1 MERSPSKKRAR
12 RSFTAE
18 FKADAVRLCRAG
30 DRGIRQ
36 VARDLGLTETS
47 LRTWVRSADA
57 EPGSMTGAVEALTRT
72 EREELTKLRRELRR
86 VTMERDILRK
96 ATEFFASLKR

>member
-36 VARDLGLTETS
+36 VARDLGQTETS
-47 LRTWVRSADA
+47 LRTWVRRADA

-86 VTMERDILRK
+86 VTMERDILKK

>member
-57 EPGSMTGAVEALTRT
+57 EPGSAPGGVEALTRA

>member
-1 MERSPSKKRAR
+1 MERSQAKKRAR

-47 LRTWVRSADA
+47 LRTWVRRADA
-57 EPGSMTGAVEALTRT
+57 APGPATGAVEALSRA
-72 EREELTKLRRELRR
+72 EREELTRLRRENRR
-86 VTMERDILRK
+86 VTMERDILKK

>member
-1 MERSPSKKRAR
+1 MERSSSKKRAR

-47 LRTWVRSADA
+47 LRTWVRRA
-57 EPGSMTGAVEALTRT
+57 EAAPEPATGAVEALTRT

-86 VTMERDILRK
+86 VTMERDILKK